1 MTNERVGILAASSLK
16 YNRNNKQDFSMIYK
30 TRDLVRR
37 SGMVVWVNLYFNK
50 VLIRSI
56 RDFIRFKDI
65 LNLYFNSKWTS

>member
-1 MTNERVGILAASSLK
+1 MTNERVGILSASSLK